1 VRHNRHNDHDRR
13 GYRHAI
19 VLTHMGA
26 RNRLVDMPWLENRY
40 RIDESDWTIMSP
52 DGWRGA
58 VEGDA
63 ALWEALERKLLIGFY
78 LSQPKLIAVIGHPS
92 RRGGDDPE
100 GSGRDEV
107 RRIARRVS
115 ALHLPTPVLGFWA
128 DEGGSFAEC
137 LTTESAE
144 SGEEGAFAEEELEPV
159 A

>member
-1 VRHNRHNDHDRR
+1 
-13 GYRHAI
+13 
-19 VLTHMGA
+19 MGA
-26 RNRLVDMPWLENRY
+26 RNRLVDMPWLEDRY

-63 ALWEALERKLLIGFY
+63 ALWNALERKLLIGFY

-107 RRIARRVS
+107 RRIARRVRARPS
-115 ALHLPTPVLGFWA
+115 HRCARVLGGRRRVVRRVPN
-128 DEGGSFAEC
+128 DRKR
-137 LTTESAE
+137 
-144 SGEEGAFAEEELEPV
+144 
-159 A
+159 